1 MEKKFKLP
9 KISFIKVR
17 KSVLYLLIFL
27 GIFSGGYIIGSK
39 GYKLDF
45 AGSTKIQI
53 VREVP
58 ANKENVNFSLFWE
71 VWDILEKNYLQKEKI
86 NYSEMIYGAIS
97 GMVSSLGDPYTAFL
111 PPKEN
116 KIVEEDLSGAFEGIG
131 IQLGYKGTQLAVI
144 TPLPASPAEKAGL
157 KAGDYILAIK
167 DESKKIDTGT
177 YGMNLNDAV
186 KIIRGPAGSKV
197 SLTILR
203 EGSADSFVAD
213 IVRAKVDVP
222 TLILSFIGDNQE
234 IAHIK
239 LLKFGGETLDEWQK
253 TVREVLKKE
262 SARAIILDLRG
273 NPGGYMD
280 GAIDIAAEF
289 VDNNSVV
296 VIEERSNGTKKEYR
310 TDRIGLLTKTP
321 FVILVNEGSASA
333 SEILAGAL
341 REIKKVTIIGDTS
354 FGKGTIQ
361 EPIQLENGSSLHIT
375 VAKWLTPSGFWV
387 NEKGIKPDIE
397 IKDNIETTEDEQLL
411 KAIEVVKAKI

>member
-1 MEKKFKLP
+1 MGKKFKLP
-9 KISFIKVR
+9 KVSFVKVR
-17 KSVLYLLIFL
+17 KTVLYLLIIL
-27 GIFSGGYIIGSK
+27 GIFSGGYIVGSK

-45 AGSTKIQI
+45 TGSTKIQI
-53 VREVP
+53 IREIP
-58 ANKENVNFSLFWE
+58 SDKENVNFSLFWE
-71 VWDILEKNYLQKEKI
+71 VWDILEKNYLLKEKI

-131 IQLGYKGTQLAVI
+131 IQLGYKGTQLSVI

-167 DESKKIDTGT
+167 DEIKKIDIGT

-203 EGSADSFVAD
+203 DGSEESFVAD

-222 TLILSFIGDNQE
+222 TLILSFIGEKEE

-239 LLKFGGETLDEWQK
+239 LLKFGGETLNEWQK

-262 SARAIILDLRG
+262 SAKAIILDLRG

-280 GAIDIAAEF
+280 GAIEIAAEF
-289 VDNNSVV
+289 VNTNSTV
-296 VIEERSNGTKKEYR
+296 VIEERSNGTRKEYK

-341 REIKKVTIIGDTS
+341 REIRKVTIIGDVS

-361 EPIQLENGSSLHIT
+361 EPIQLENGSSLHVTI
-375 VAKWLTPSGFWV
+375 AKWLTPNGFWV
-387 NEKGIKPDIE
+387 NEKGIEPDIL
-397 IKDNIETTEDEQLL
+397 IKDNVETTEDEQLL
-411 KAIEVVKAKI
+411 KAIEIIKAEI

>member
-1 MEKKFKLP
+1 MEKKIKLP
-9 KISFIKVR
+9 KISFIKAR

-45 AGSTKIQI
+45 AGGTKIQI
-53 VREVP
+53 AREVP
-58 ANKENVNFSLFWE
+58 ADKENVNFSLFWE

-222 TLILSFIGDNQE
+222 TLILSFIGSNQE

-239 LLKFGGETLDEWQK
+239 LLKFGGETLAEWQK

-262 SARAIILDLRG
+262 SAKAIILDLRG

-296 VIEERSNGTKKEYR
+296 VIEERSNGTQKEYK

-321 FVILVNEGSASA
+321 FVILINEGSASA

-341 REIKKVTIIGDTS
+341 REIKKVTIVGDTS

-375 VAKWLTPSGFWV
+375 IAKWLTPSGFWV
-387 NEKGIKPDIE
+387 NEKGIEPDIL

-411 KAIEVVKAKI
+411 KAIEIVKAKI

>member
-1 MEKKFKLP
+1 MEKKIKLP
-9 KISFIKVR
+9 KISFIKAR
-17 KSVLYLLIFL
+17 KTVLYLLIFL
-27 GIFSGGYIIGSK
+27 GIFSGGYIVGSK

-45 AGSTKIQI
+45 TGSTKIQI
-53 VREVP
+53 VREAP
-58 ANKENVNFSLFWE
+58 AGKENVNFSLFWE
-71 VWDILEKNYLQKEKI
+71 VWDILEKNYLLKEKI

-167 DESKKIDTGT
+167 DETKKIDTGT

-222 TLILSFIGDNQE
+222 TLILSFIGDNEE

-296 VIEERSNGTKKEYR
+296 VIEERSNGTKKEYK

-321 FVILVNEGSASA
+321 FVILINEGSASA

-341 REIKKVTIIGDTS
+341 REIKKVTIIGDVS

-387 NEKGIKPDIE
+387 NEKGIEPDILIE
-397 IKDNIETTEDEQLL
+397 DNIETTEDEQLL
-411 KAIEVVKAKI
+411 KAIEVVKEKI

>member
-1 MEKKFKLP
+1 MEKKIKLP
-9 KISFIKVR
+9 KISFIKAR

-27 GIFSGGYIIGSK
+27 GIFSGGYIIGSY

-45 AGSTKIQI
+45 AGKKNIQI

-58 ANKENVNFSLFWE
+58 LDKEDVDFSLFWQ
-71 VWDILEKNYLQKEKI
+71 VWDILEKNYLDKTKI
-86 NYSEMIYGAIS
+86 NYSEMIYGAIG

-111 PPKEN
+111 PPREN
-116 KIVEEDLSGAFEGIG
+116 KIIEEDLSGAFEGIG
-131 IQLGYKGTQLAVI
+131 IQLGYKGTQLSVI
-144 TPLPASPAEKAGL
+144 TPLPDSPAEKAGVR
-157 KAGDYILAIK
+157 AGDFIIGIK

-177 YGMNLNDAV
+177 GGMTLTDAV
-186 KIIRGPAGSKV
+186 KIIRGSAGSKV
-197 SLTILR
+197 SLLLLR
-203 EGSADSFVAD
+203 DGSNDSFLTD
-213 IVRAKVDVP
+213 IVRAKIDVP
-222 TLILSFIGDNQE
+222 TLILSFIGDNEE

-239 LLKFGGETLDEWQK
+239 LLKFGSETLTEWQK
-253 TVREVLKKE
+253 TVREILKKE

-296 VIEERSNGTKKEYR
+296 VIEERANGIRKEYKS
-310 TDRIGLLTKTP
+310 DRIGLLTKTP

-341 REIKKVTIIGDTS
+341 REIKKVTIIGDIS

-361 EPIQLENGSSLHIT
+361 EPIQLENGAGLHIT
-375 VAKWLTPSGFWV
+375 VAKWLTPNGFWI
-387 NEKGIKPDIE
+387 NDKGIEPDILVE
-397 IKDNIETTEDEQLL
+397 NNIDTIEDEQLL
-411 KAIEVVKAKI
+411 KAIEIIKEKI

>member
-1 MEKKFKLP
+1 MKKKVKLP
-9 KISFIKVR
+9 KISFVKLR

-27 GIFSGGYIIGSK
+27 GVFSGGYIIGSK
-39 GYKLDF
+39 GYKLNF
-45 AGSTKIQI
+45 VGKRNVQI

-58 ANKENVNFSLFWE
+58 QTLDNVDFSLFWE
-71 VWDILEKNYLQKEKI
+71 VWDIVEKNYLEKSKI

-144 TPLPASPAEKAGL
+144 TPLPGSPAEKAGVR
-157 KAGDYILAIK
+157 AGDFIIGLK

-177 YGMNLNDAV
+177 GGMTLTDAV
-186 KIIRGPAGSKV
+186 KIIRGPAGSKIT
-197 SLTILR
+197 LLLLR
-203 EGSADSFVAD
+203 DGSDDSFLTD
-213 IVRAKVDVP
+213 IVRAKIDVP
-222 TLILSFIGDNQE
+222 TLILSYVGENEE

-239 LLKFGGETLDEWQK
+239 LLKFGAETLTEWEK
-253 TVREVLKKE
+253 VVREILKKQ

-280 GAIDIAAEF
+280 GAVDIAAEF
-289 VDNNSVV
+289 VDNNSVI
-296 VIEERSNGTKKEYR
+296 VIEERSSGQRKEYK
-310 TDRIGLLTKTP
+310 TDRIGLLTKMP

-361 EPIQLENGSSLHIT
+361 EPIQLENGAGIHIT
-375 VAKWLTPSGFWV
+375 IAKWLTPSGFWV
-387 NEKGIKPDIE
+387 NEKGIEPDI
-397 IKDNIETTEDEQLL
+397 KIEDKADTTEDEQLL
-411 KAIEVVKAKI
+411 KAIEVVKEKI

>member
-9 KISFIKVR
+9 KISFVKAR
-17 KSVLYLLIFL
+17 KTILYFLIIL
-27 GIFSGGYIIGSK
+27 GIFSGGYFIGSK

-45 AGSTKIQI
+45 TGSTKIKI
-53 VREVP
+53 VRETP
-58 ANKENVNFSLFWE
+58 SDKENVNFSLFWE
-71 VWDILEKNYLQKEKI
+71 VWDILEKSYLQKEKI
-86 NYSEMIYGAIS
+86 NYSEMVYGAIS
-97 GMVSSLGDPYTAFL
+97 GMVASLGDPYTAFL

-131 IQLGYKGTQLAVI
+131 IQLGYKATQLAVI
-144 TPLPASPAEKAGL
+144 TPLPGSPAEKAGL

-186 KIIRGPAGSKV
+186 KIIRGSAGSKV
-197 SLTILR
+197 SLTVLR
-203 EGSADSFVAD
+203 EGSEESFVVD

-222 TLILSFIGDNQE
+222 TLILSFIGDSEE

-253 TVREVLKKE
+253 TVRDVVRKE
-262 SARAIILDLRG
+262 SAKAIILDLRG

-296 VIEERSNGTKKEYR
+296 VIEERSNGSKREYK

-341 REIKKVTIIGDTS
+341 REIKEVTIIGDTS

-375 VAKWLTPSGFWV
+375 IAKWLTPSGFWV
-387 NEKGIKPDIE
+387 NEKGITPDIL
-397 IKDNIETTEDEQLL
+397 IKDNVETTEDEQLL
-411 KAIEVVKAKI
+411 KAIEIVKAKI

>member
-1 MEKKFKLP
+1 MGKKFKLP
-9 KISFIKVR
+9 KISFIKAR
-17 KSVLYLLIFL
+17 KTVLYLLIFL
-27 GIFSGGYIIGSK
+27 GIFSGGYIVGSK

-45 AGSTKIQI
+45 TSSTKIQI
-53 VREVP
+53 VREAP
-58 ANKENVNFSLFWE
+58 AGKENVNFSLFWE
-71 VWDILEKNYLQKEKI
+71 VWDILEKNYLLKEKI

-111 PPKEN
+111 PPKDN

-167 DESKKIDTGT
+167 DETKKIDTGT

-222 TLILSFIGDNQE
+222 TLILSFIGDNEE

-296 VIEERSNGTKKEYR
+296 VIEERSNGTKKEYK

-321 FVILVNEGSASA
+321 FVILINEGSASA

-341 REIKKVTIIGDTS
+341 REIKKVTIIGDIS

-387 NEKGIKPDIE
+387 NEKGIEPDILIE
-397 IKDNIETTEDEQLL
+397 DNIETTEDEQLL
-411 KAIEVVKAKI
+411 KAIEVVKEKI